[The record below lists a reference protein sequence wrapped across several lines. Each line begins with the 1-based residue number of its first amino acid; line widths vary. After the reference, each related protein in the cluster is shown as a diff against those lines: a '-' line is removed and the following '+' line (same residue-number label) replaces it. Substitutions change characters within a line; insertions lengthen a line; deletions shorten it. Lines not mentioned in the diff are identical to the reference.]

1 MTVYGFG
8 HLNML
13 YDDKRSDNQFWQR
26 DARSDHQGQIFDIH
40 GKPFAKAFK
49 QNFVTPTL
57 SGFEILNDATVIIQD
72 WLVSKCFYDPNFA
85 QDYK

>member
-40 GKPFAKAFK
+40 GKPFAKAFNY
-49 QNFVTPTL
+49 NF
-57 SGFEILNDATVIIQD
+57 
-72 WLVSKCFYDPNFA
+72 
-85 QDYK
+85 